1 MILCYAT
8 NQVSDN
14 GASKHKC
21 KIPRPIQFLG
31 FILVVEATAL
41 EYTNPQGRVTKF
53 VGYRY
58 AGGGGAL
65 DIKYIRDD
73 RTGLDH
79 PCFNK
84 HSRAPS
90 AYSNETSRKN
100 TITMQ
105 DPIHLTEEMRLIRAQ
120 VRRFVAEEIVPRG
133 EAWEADGMVPR
144 EVLRHMGELGF
155 LGMRHPEDYGG
166 SGLGA
171 MASLIL
177 SEELGRSTF
186 GGFSATV
193 LVHTDMASPHLARYG
208 SSAQKERY
216 LPAICRGE
224 IITAVAVTEPGAG
237 SDVAGLACRAVA
249 DGDDY
254 LLNGAKMFITNG
266 VHGDLFFVATRTDP
280 DVKGSRGISIF
291 MVEKDTPG
299 FAVSRQLDKHGWRCS
314 DTAELAFTDCR
325 IPRANLLGEENKG
338 FYAIMDNFQNERLVL
353 SGMAIG
359 EAGKALEITLAY
371 LKERQAFD
379 GTLWDKQGI
388 RQRLAMLAAQV
399 EAARQLAYHVAW
411 LDSEGQDCVA
421 EVSMLKAMSAEV
433 VNRMLYDC
441 VQFHGGMGYMR
452 ESTIE
457 RMSRDARLLPIGGG
471 ATEVMLEEVAKRL

>member
-1 MILCYAT
+1 M
-8 NQVSDN
+8 
-14 GASKHKC
+14 H
-21 KIPRPIQFLG
+21 
-31 FILVVEATAL
+31 
-41 EYTNPQGRVTKF
+41 
-53 VGYRY
+53 
-58 AGGGGAL
+58 
-65 DIKYIRDD
+65 
-73 RTGLDH
+73 
-79 PCFNK
+79 
-84 HSRAPS
+84 
-90 AYSNETSRKN
+90 
-100 TITMQ
+100 
-105 DPIHLTEEMRLIRAQ
+105 DPIHLTEDLRLIRDQ
-120 VRRFVAEEIVPRG
+120 LRRFVAEEIVPRG
-133 EAWEADGMVPR
+133 ETWEAEGMVPR
-144 EVLRHMGELGF
+144 EVLREMGALGF
-155 LGMRHPEDYGG
+155 LSMRHPEEHGG

-193 LVHTDMASPHLARYG
+193 LVHTDMASPHLVRYG
-208 SSAQKERY
+208 SPAQKAKY

-224 IITAVAVTEPGAG
+224 IITAIAVTEPGAG
-237 SDVAGLACRAVA
+237 SDVAGLATRAVR

-254 LLNGAKMFITNG
+254 ILNGAKLFITNG
-266 VHGDLFFVATRTDP
+266 VHGDLFFVAARTDP

-291 MVEKDTPG
+291 MVEKGTPG
-299 FAVSRQLDKHGWRCS
+299 FSASRQLDKHGWRCS
-314 DTAELAFTDCR
+314 DTAELLFTDCR
-325 IPRANLLGEENKG
+325 VPGGNLLGEENRG

-359 EAGKALEITLAY
+359 EAGKALEITLSY

-379 GTLWDKQGI
+379 ATLWDKQGI

-433 VNRMLYDC
+433 ANRVLYDC

-457 RMSRDARLLPIGGG
+457 RMSRDVRILPIGGG